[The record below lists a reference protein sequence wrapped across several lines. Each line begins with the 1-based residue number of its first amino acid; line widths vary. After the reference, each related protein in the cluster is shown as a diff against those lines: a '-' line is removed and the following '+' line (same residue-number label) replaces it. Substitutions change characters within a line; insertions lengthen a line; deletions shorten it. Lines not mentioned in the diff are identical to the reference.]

1 MSISNR
7 NSRKLAHPIF
17 YADTLKSFQKIYSIA
32 WENKTQNI
40 LRSSPVMGT
49 NQDILD
55 LVDGTILISC
65 EKIAMSAFYCPFT
78 YLLRNSFD
86 VLFHCEHVNSAPLF
100 NTGSD
105 LEIRLPIVNP

>member
-1 MSISNR
+1 
-7 NSRKLAHPIF
+7 
-17 YADTLKSFQKIYSIA
+17 
-32 WENKTQNI
+32 
-40 LRSSPVMGT
+40 MGT

-78 YLLRNSFD
+78 YLLRNPFD
-86 VLFHCEHVNSAPLF
+86 VLFHCEQVNSAPLF